1 MKFYYWC
8 PFFSKIATEKAV
20 IHSIESVKK
29 FSNNKIQPFLLD
41 VIGEWKLQKDNLSKK
56 NIDITDLTKFKI
68 IKYLPKNGFLKS
80 RVSYLII
87 FIFSIF
93 KLHKKLKKDEPEF
106 LVIHLMTFIP
116 LILLLLF
123 NYKTKFILRISGF
136 PKLNLIRS
144 LFWKIV
150 GKKLFLIT
158 TPSRLTLSLINKS
171 KIFSFNKLKYL
182 PDPVLNLNEIRK
194 KKK

>member
-68 IKYLPKNGFLKS
+68 IKYLPKN
-80 RVSYLII
+80 
-87 FIFSIF
+87 
-93 KLHKKLKKDEPEF
+93 
-106 LVIHLMTFIP
+106 
-116 LILLLLF
+116 
-123 NYKTKFILRISGF
+123 
-136 PKLNLIRS
+136 
-144 LFWKIV
+144 
-150 GKKLFLIT
+150 
-158 TPSRLTLSLINKS
+158 
-171 KIFSFNKLKYL
+171 
-182 PDPVLNLNEIRK
+182 
-194 KKK
+194 